1 MNFLNKQYTQEGL
14 KLALPVM
21 LTQVGQVSVN
31 LFDNIIVGKLLGAQA
46 LASVSLE
53 MHYFFNFRIGFR
65 VFFCNSAFGFGS
77 QFSEETRCD

>member
-53 MHYFFNFRIGFR
+53 MHYFFHFRIGFR
-65 VFFCNSAFGFGS
+65 FFFRHSAFGFGS
-77 QFSEETRCD
+77 

>member
-1 MNFLNKQYTQEGL
+1 MKFLDKQYTQQGL

-46 LASVSLE
+46 LASVSLKCLILF
-53 MHYFFNFRIGFR
+53 HFRFGAGIFFRH
-65 VFFCNSAFGFGS
+65 SAFGFGG
-77 QFSEETRCD
+77 